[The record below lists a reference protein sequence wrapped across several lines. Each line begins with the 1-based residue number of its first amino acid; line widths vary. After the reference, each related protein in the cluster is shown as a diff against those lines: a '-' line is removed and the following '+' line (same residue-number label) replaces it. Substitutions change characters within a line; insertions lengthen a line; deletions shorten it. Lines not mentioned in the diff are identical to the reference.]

1 MACVTT
7 ASFQVL
13 WNGGL
18 TESFKPTRGLRQ
30 GCPLPPICLL
40 FVLSS

>member
-18 TESFKPTRGLRQ
+18 TESFKSTCGLRQ
-30 GCPLPPICLL
+30 DCPLSPYL
-40 FVLSS
+40 FTLCIE